1 MDLRSRRSLPW
12 PSPVWAECVL
22 VSCWDAGLGTGFE
35 DWYDWLLVLG
45 SRFVRVSMASSSYQ
59 QMEAAEKMAG
69 IFMPK
74 WQIHIQ
80 KPPISTTNSIAID
93 ESLQT
98 SIQNLLKNWRRRQQW
113 KKKLFFITQS
123 NQINPAPWRKKLT
136 DFLESKKIRYIS
148 IFLILVDLILTTL
161 ELSSSLISCDENKHK
176 NKNVNNHNHSEVE
189 RLGPTK
195 WYHWVGIAILGLLFS
210 KTVAMAVGLRSAII
224 RRPGYVVDGVVLAVA
239 LVLEIF
245 LEGKGGGFLVVVS
258 LWRVVRVVESA
269 FELSDD
275 AIEAQIKSIVAQ
287 FESLREENMRLL
299 EVNEEKDKMIE
310 KLVQDLERCR
320 KPLEMDHISAITF
333 IDN

>member
-1 MDLRSRRSLPW
+1 MNNTINTNSH
-12 PSPVWAECVL
+12 
-22 VSCWDAGLGTGFE
+22 
-35 DWYDWLLVLG
+35 
-45 SRFVRVSMASSSYQ
+45 SSSSSLD
-59 QMEAAEKMAG
+59 
-69 IFMPK
+69 
-74 WQIHIQ
+74 QIHIQ

>member
-1 MDLRSRRSLPW
+1 MNNTINTNSH
-12 PSPVWAECVL
+12 
-22 VSCWDAGLGTGFE
+22 
-35 DWYDWLLVLG
+35 
-45 SRFVRVSMASSSYQ
+45 SSSSSLD
-59 QMEAAEKMAG
+59 
-69 IFMPK
+69 
-74 WQIHIQ
+74 QIHIQ

-113 KKKLFFITQS
+113 KKLFFITQS
-123 NQINPAPWRKKLT
+123 NQLNPAPWRKKLT

-161 ELSSSLISCDENKHK
+161 ELSSSLISCDENKHN
-176 NKNVNNHNHSEVE
+176 NKNVNNHNHSEAE

-210 KTVAMAVGLRSAII
+210 KTVAMAVGLRSAIL

>member
-1 MDLRSRRSLPW
+1 MNNTINTNSH
-12 PSPVWAECVL
+12 
-22 VSCWDAGLGTGFE
+22 
-35 DWYDWLLVLG
+35 
-45 SRFVRVSMASSSYQ
+45 SSSSSLH
-59 QMEAAEKMAG
+59 
-69 IFMPK
+69 
-74 WQIHIQ
+74 QIRIQ